1 MLEWDILNYLKK
13 WRTNLRATLLL
24 TTVVPLV
31 LVVIFNMVHMEI
43 PDLYNLSFTW
53 WRFAVS
59 FGGVLLLMGLIIAL
73 GTWLPARRAMKLQ
86 PAEALHYE

>member
-1 MLEWDILNYLKK
+1 MRVKIC
-13 WRTNLRATLLL
+13 LRYDG
-24 TTVVPLV
+24 
-31 LVVIFNMVHMEI
+31 FF
-43 PDLYNLSFTW
+43 S
-53 WRFAVS
+53 FAVG